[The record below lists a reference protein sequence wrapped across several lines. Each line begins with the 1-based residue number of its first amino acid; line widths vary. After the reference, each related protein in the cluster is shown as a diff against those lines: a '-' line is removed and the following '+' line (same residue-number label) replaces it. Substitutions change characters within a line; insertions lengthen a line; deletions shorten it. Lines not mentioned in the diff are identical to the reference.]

1 MSSPAPKRSNARFE
15 RLYCAY
21 DQIFERIDCGG
32 LGQVV
37 VYTSRAPDNSSENED
52 GAAVI
57 EVDDRRLVLA
67 VSDGVGGLPGGNKAS
82 SAALES
88 LRACIVQARASDQPL
103 REAILSGFD
112 RANHAVAALAGG
124 PAATLAVV
132 EVDGRSVRT
141 YHVGDSGV
149 LVFGGRGKMRLQTIF
164 HSPVGYAIEA
174 GVLDEED
181 AIEHE
186 DRHIVSNVIG
196 DPAMHVGMSSALKLK
211 LRDTLVIASD
221 GLFDNLYTQ
230 EIVETLRRGE
240 LSGAVQSLADGC
252 HARMAGA
259 EDGSPS
265 KPDDLTMVVFRAHGG

>member
-1 MSSPAPKRSNARFE
+1 M
-15 RLYCAY
+15 
-21 DQIFERIDCGG
+21 ERIECGT
-32 LGQVV
+32 LGQAV
-37 VYTSRAPDNSSENED
+37 VYTARAPDKTGENED

-57 EVDDRRLVLA
+57 VFDDERLVLA
-67 VSDGVGGLPGGNKAS
+67 VSDGVGGQPGGQAAS
-82 SAALES
+82 TTTLDALRDSIASA
-88 LRACIVQARASDQPL
+88 RDGDQAL

-112 RANHAVAALAGG
+112 LANHAVAALGGG

-132 EVDGRSVRT
+132 EIDGRSVRT

-164 HSPVGYAIEA
+164 HSPVGYALEA

-211 LRDTLVIASD
+211 VRDTVLMASD

-230 EIVETLRRGE
+230 EIVEHLR
-240 LSGAVQSLADGC
+240 SGALSTAVQALADAC
-252 HARMAGA
+252 HARMAGSG
-259 EDGSPS
+259 DDHPS
-265 KPDDLTMVVFRAHGG
+265 KPDDLTLVAFRPHGA

>member
-1 MSSPAPKRSNARFE
+1 MASPAPRRSNARFE
-15 RLYCAY
+15 RLYCNY
-21 DQIFERIDCGG
+21 DRIFEEIDCGE

-37 VYTSRAPDNSSENED
+37 VYTARAPDNSRENED

-57 EVDDRRLVLA
+57 EVDDQHLVLA
-67 VSDGVGGLPGGNKAS
+67 VSDGVGGQPGGQAAS

-88 LRACIVQARASDQPL
+88 LRACIAEARAREQPL

-196 DPAMHVGMSSALKLK
+196 DPGMHVGMSSALKLK
-211 LRDTLVIASD
+211 VRDTLVIASD

-230 EIVETLRRGE
+230 EIVERLRRGE
-240 LSGAVQSLADGC
+240 LSSAVQGLAAAC
-252 HARMAGA
+252 QARMAGS
-259 EDGSPS
+259 EDGRPS
-265 KPDDLTMVVFRAHGG
+265 KPDDLTVVVFRAYGG